1 MINAV
6 STLGASASLA
16 GLASSATGAPGAAG
30 TNPSATASTASAD
43 ASGPLPSNQQISEQ
57 QFLTLFIAQ
66 LQNQDPLS
74 PMDPTEIT
82 SQLAQFSSL
91 EQLTQVNSN
100 LGALKDGATD
110 TTRATALGL
119 LGKQVSVDGGTLQVT
134 GGNAPSVRY
143 SLGSSATDVAALV
156 QDSQGTTVRTIDLGA
171 QGAGAHTF
179 QFDGKSS
186 SGAAVPDGIY
196 TLQVVETTA
205 NAAQPTAVPVSAS
218 GTVTA
223 VDLSANPPTVEVNG
237 QQVTLDKI
245 QLVSQSS

>member
-1 MINAV
+1 MIDAV

-16 GLASSATGAPGAAG
+16 NLASSAIGTPSAAPADASS
-30 TNPSATASTASAD
+30 SATATD
-43 ASGPLPSNQQISEQ
+43 ASGALPSNQQVSEQ

-91 EQLTQVNSN
+91 EQLTQVNTN
-100 LGALKDGATD
+100 LTSLKDGATD

-119 LGKQVSVDGGTLQVT
+119 LGKQVSVDGGTMQVT
-134 GGNAPSVRY
+134 GGSAPGVSY
-143 SLGSSATDVAALV
+143 TLDTSATDVAAIV
-156 QDSQGTTVRTIDLGA
+156 QDSQGTTVRTVDLGA
-171 QGAGAHTF
+171 EGSGKHTF
-179 QFDGKSS
+179 QFDGKGAD
-186 SGAAVPDGIY
+186 GAALPDGIY
-196 TLQVVETTA
+196 TLQMVETTSSST
-205 NAAQPTAVPVSAS
+205 QPTTIAVSAS